1 MEPEDRSQ
9 PSPIPHQPRRFFD
22 GGAAPTADQP
32 EVPPD
37 DLADPR
43 IVLERHLDP
52 QGRERFLM
60 LRRIG
65 YLDRVFGPLL
75 VPARADF
82 LTDLASVPAVFTWL
96 VPKTG
101 AHLPA
106 ALLHDGLVRQGA
118 YVSAEGHPVTLTRV
132 DADRVFRDGMA
143 DTGTPLVRR
152 WLVWA
157 AVTTNT
163 LWLGRNNGWSPAQRW
178 RYRLAVV
185 GTLGLIAVL
194 GVLSTLDLFD
204 VIDVVPWMG
213 HGPFLA
219 ELARGA
225 AVAVVLPALLGLLWG
240 RFRIAGWIMCIG
252 LALLLHV
259 TIALV
264 LLTGLY
270 WLTEKVAALF
280 VPHSPGVSRSRA
292 G

>member
-1 MEPEDRSQ
+1 MEPEA
-9 PSPIPHQPRRFFD
+9 PIPHEPRRFFD
-22 GGAAPTADQP
+22 GGVAPAGDQP

-37 DLADPR
+37 DLSDPR
-43 IVLERHLDP
+43 IVLERHLDDR
-52 QGRERFLM
+52 GRERFLM

-65 YLDRVFGPLL
+65 YLDRDVGALL

-82 LTDLASVPAVFTWL
+82 LTDLASVPTLFTWL

-118 YVSAEGHPVTLTRV
+118 YVAVDGRPVSLTRV
-132 DADRVFRDGMA
+132 DADRVFRDAMA

-157 AVTTNT
+157 AVTTAT
-163 LWLGRNNGWSPAQRW
+163 LWRGRDNGWSPVRRA
-178 RYRLAVV
+178 RYRLAVG
-185 GTLGLIAVL
+185 GTLALVALL

-204 VIDVVPWMG
+204 AVAVVPWMG
-213 HGPFLA
+213 EGSFA
-219 ELARGA
+219 VELTRGA
-225 AVAVVLPALLGLLWG
+225 VAAVLLPALLGLLWG

-259 TIALV
+259 SIAL
-264 LLTGLY
+264 LALTGLY
-270 WLTEKVAALF
+270 WAIEGAASAVL
-280 VPHSPGVSRSRA
+280 GARRDGGSR
-292 G
+292 